1 MRRTKRDSRARTAVN
16 RLVFALLVAC
26 VGSAARAVDAD
37 PQSNACQRALAALQA
52 RDGDLAAAARSDAPP
67 RTPTDP
73 RWQALRREAA
83 RACLGREGA
92 ASAPNPQ
99 SARPPIAVPPVAL
112 PPPNRAEAAQRRSPA
127 PLPPATPGYRPPV
140 TVMSCDPLGCWT
152 SDGARLPHTG
162 RDPLDPRVR
171 CSVQGQIVMCL

>member
-1 MRRTKRDSRARTAVN
+1 VN
-16 RLVFALLVAC
+16 RLVVVLFVSCGASTA
-26 VGSAARAVDAD
+26 GAVDAD

-52 RDGDLAAAARSDAPP
+52 REGEVAAAARSDAAP
-67 RTPTDP
+67 RTPTDA

-92 ASAPNPQ
+92 ASAPAAQ
-99 SARPPIAVPPVAL
+99 SARPPIAVPPVVV
-112 PPPNRAEAAQRRSPA
+112 PPAPAETVQRRSPA
-127 PLPPATPGYRPPV
+127 PLPPVTPGTRPPV

-152 SDGARLPHTG
+152 SNGARLPHTG

-171 CSVQGQIVMCL
+171 CTVQGQIVVCL